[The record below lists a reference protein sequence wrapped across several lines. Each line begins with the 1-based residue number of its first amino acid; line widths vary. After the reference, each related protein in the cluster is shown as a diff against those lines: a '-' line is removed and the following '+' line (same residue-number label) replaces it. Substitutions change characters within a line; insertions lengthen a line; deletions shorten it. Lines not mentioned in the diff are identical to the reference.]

1 MSISEK
7 LKQARSKTDLTQ
19 EAVAEKVGVSRQT
32 VYNWEQGRSYPD
44 IASIMILSDIYNV
57 SLDSLLKGDIDMIKH
72 LEEGSGGTNKVKYV
86 IVSVLALVVVLL
98 GIWLSIIILGV
109 NAGYFMDLPSLLMI
123 LIPLLFVL
131 TITRS
136 FKLFSIG
143 FSTLLFPKRK
153 ISDEQR
159 EQAISLFRLMTKTVL
174 LAVIISMIIG
184 FVGMGA
190 FMDFSDPESINNLF
204 RNININLIL
213 PLYGLIM
220 ILVIFEPIVFILK
233 KK

>member
-7 LKQARSKTDLTQ
+7 LKQARTEKNLTQ
-19 EAVAEKVGVSRQT
+19 EEVAEKVGVSRQT
-32 VYNWEQGRSYPD
+32 VYNWENGKSFPD
-44 IASIMILSDIYNV
+44 ITSVMTLSDVYGV
-57 SLDSLLKGDIDMIKH
+57 SLDSLMKGDKEMMRH
-72 LEEGSGGTNKVKYV
+72 LEENSGGVNSVKYV
-86 IVSVLALVVVLL
+86 IISILSLIVVVL
-98 GIWLSIIILGV
+98 GIWLSMVIIGV
-109 NAGYFMDLPSLLMI
+109 NTAYFIDLPSLLML

-136 FKLFSIG
+136 FKLFSLG
-143 FSTLLFPKRK
+143 LRTLIFPGRF
-153 ISDEQR
+153 ISDENR
-159 EQAISLFRLMTKTVL
+159 EQVILLFRLMTKTVL
-174 LAVIISMIIG
+174 IAAIVSMIIG

-190 FMDFSDPESINNLF
+190 GMDYSTDFFLENLI

-220 ILVIFEPIVFILK
+220 ILVVFEPIVFILK